1 MIDEDSSWPEIVAI
15 EIKYAEEIR
24 TLVDDIWFA
33 RYSRPLYYIHD
44 NGGEFIGSGFKELLG
59 SYGVKPK
66 QTTVKNP

>member
-15 EIKYAEEIR
+15 EIKYAEEIT

-44 NGGEFIGSGFKELLG
+44 NGGEFIGSRFKELLG

-66 QTTVKNP
+66 PTTVKNP